1 MIRKIKDRVI
11 DKTIKAI
18 DKAGDL
24 SKSVSD
30 SMKCSTC
37 NGIGVVG
44 RLRKKPCK
52 DCDGTGTVIGK
63 MGTNIKGKMDS
74 SE

>member
-1 MIRKIKDRVI
+1 MIRKIKDRA
-11 DKTIKAI
+11 KETTIKAI
-18 DKAGDL
+18 NKAGDL
-24 SKSVSD
+24 SKSVSE

-37 NGIGVVG
+37 KGIGVVG

-52 DCDGTGTVIGK
+52 DCGGTGTVIGK

>member
-11 DKTIKAI
+11 DKTVKAI

-24 SKSVSD
+24 SKSVSE
-30 SMKCSTC
+30 SMKCPTC
-37 NGIGVVG
+37 KGIGVVG
-44 RLRKKPCK
+44 TIRKKPCK
-52 DCDGTGTVIGK
+52 DCGGTGTVIGK
-63 MGTNIKGKMDS
+63 MGTNLKEKMDS